1 MQKIHR
7 LESFHAIESM
17 LLVQPIPAQAPT
29 LHLQP
34 ETEAAVLDIIDEH
47 LACDA
52 LQLAGLRPARRIL
65 FFGPPG
71 TGKTSAALWLSHA
84 LRRRIAFAD
93 SHKLV
98 GSHMGE
104 SSAAIAK
111 LFEAA
116 QSFDGILFFD
126 EIDSLGSIR
135 QPGTDGASREMATV
149 VNTLLT
155 QMERDAGDSVLIAAT
170 NRRDLLDRALLRRFD
185 AVVEF
190 PRPSPRQLF
199 RMIELDAAMLS
210 LGVRQRIHAEAISQD
225 WLHAEIATAILRE
238 RKREVLATYGRRA
251 KK

>member
-1 MQKIHR
+1 MQQMQRIER
-7 LESFHAIESM
+7 LCAIESL
-17 LLVQPIPAQAPT
+17 LLVEPIPDSRPA

-34 ETEAAVLDIIDEH
+34 ETEEAVLNIIDEH
-47 LACDA
+47 QTREA

-65 FFGPPG
+65 FYGPPG
-71 TGKTSAALWLSHA
+71 TGKTSAAFWLAHA
-84 LRRRIAFAD
+84 LRRRLAFAD
-93 SHKLV
+93 AHKLV

-116 QSFDGILFFD
+116 RLFDGILFFD
-126 EIDSLGSIR
+126 EIDSLGGVR
-135 QPGTDGASREMATV
+135 QHGADGASREMAGM

-155 QMERDAGDSVLIAAT
+155 QMERDTGESMLIAAT

-190 PRPSPRQLF
+190 PLLSPRQLF
-199 RMIELDAAMLS
+199 RMIELDAAMLP
-210 LGVRQRIHAEAISQD
+210 LDVRQRIHADAVSQA
-225 WLHAEIATAILRE
+225 LSPAEITTAILRE
-238 RKREVLATYGRRA
+238 RKRIVLATYGRRS